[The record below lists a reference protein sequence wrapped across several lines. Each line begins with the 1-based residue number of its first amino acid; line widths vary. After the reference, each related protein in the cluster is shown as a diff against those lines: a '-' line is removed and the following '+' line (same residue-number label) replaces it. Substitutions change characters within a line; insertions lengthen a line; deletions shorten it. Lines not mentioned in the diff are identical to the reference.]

1 MLWGRPGV
9 GLWAARPLVREP
21 SLVLVWTSGGPF
33 VAVVAASL
41 VCNVALLQGAKR
53 IFQEL
58 KI

>member
-41 VCNVALLQGAKR
+41 VGLWVAVAAVV
-53 IFQEL
+53 E
-58 KI
+58 